1 LPPRLLF
8 NGYQAIARPLFRWR
22 PNLADG
28 ILVVA
33 RPA

>member
-1 LPPRLLF
+1 VF
-8 NGYQAIARPLFRWR
+8 NAYQTAASPLFRLR

-33 RPA
+33 RLD